1 MLNHSEPP
9 IPADSLAVA
18 PDLEKYGQYLLLLA
32 RSQVAPRLR
41 DPVDLSGVVQQT
53 LLEAHQKLAQFRGSS
68 PEQLASWLRQIL
80 SHNLADAMRGLGAA
94 KRDLRRRQSLQDAMA
109 QPSVRLGAWLAADQS
124 SPSQHAQG
132 EERAVQLADALGQL
146 PDAQREALVLQY
158 WHGYTLAQI
167 AAQMA
172 RTPAAV
178 AGLLK
183 RGLKQLQS
191 LLGPD

>member
-1 MLNHSEPP
+1 MLNSPSPP
-9 IPADSLAVA
+9 VVA
-18 PDLEKYGQYLLLLA
+18 GILPGTPDLERYRQYLLLLA
-32 RSQVAPRLR
+32 RSQVDPRMR

-53 LLEAHQKLAQFRGSS
+53 FLEAHQKLAQFRGTS
-68 PEQLASWLRQIL
+68 PEQLAAWLRQIL
-80 SHNLADAMRGLGAA
+80 SHNLADAMRGLGTA
-94 KRDLRRRQSLQDAMA
+94 KRELRRRQSLEDAMA
-109 QPSVRLGAWLAADQS
+109 QSSARLGAWLAADQS

-132 EERAVQLADALGQL
+132 EERALQLADALAQL

-167 AAQMA
+167 ASQMA

-183 RGLKQLQS
+183 RGLKQLQT
-191 LLGPD
+191 LL